1 MDSSRMKEVVETGN
15 LIRKNT
21 HDLNNLLMVVEGNIR
36 MMVCDDRELVSENLE
51 SLKECR
57 QIIKS
62 IFSAACKLR
71 DMGS

>member
-1 MDSSRMKEVVETGN
+1 MDCSRMKEIVETGN
-15 LIRKNT
+15 LIRKNV

-36 MMVCDDRELVSENLE
+36 MMDCDDRELVSESLE

-62 IFSAACKLR
+62 FFSAGCKLK